1 MNRASSNEPC
11 TGPAAWQGTC
21 TGGRLPRSTPS
32 SSRPWHDI
40 WWSGLSSQQGVGHNR
55 QVSDT
60 EKQIT
65 PYEQFGGHEFFAKL
79 VARFYQGVRQDSV
92 LAPMYPAHEF
102 DEAERRLLMFM
113 EQYWGGPQTYGEER
127 GHPRLR
133 MRHMEFAIDAE
144 ARDRWLTHMHDAI
157 IEMNMQDAELENQL
171 WMYLV
176 GAAHAMQNIDDT
188 SSNG

>member
-1 MNRASSNEPC
+1 M
-11 TGPAAWQGTC
+11 
-21 TGGRLPRSTPS
+21 
-32 SSRPWHDI
+32 
-40 WWSGLSSQQGVGHNR
+40 
-55 QVSDT
+55 SDT
-60 EKQIT
+60 EKQVT

-79 VARFYQGVRQDSV
+79 VARFYEGVRNDSV
-92 LAPMYPAHEF
+92 LAPMYPADEM
-102 DEAERRLLMFM
+102 DEAQRRLLMFM

-133 MRHMEFAIDAE
+133 MRHMDFAIDAE

-157 IEMNMQDAELENQL
+157 LEMKMEDSELENQL

-188 SSNG
+188 PGSH